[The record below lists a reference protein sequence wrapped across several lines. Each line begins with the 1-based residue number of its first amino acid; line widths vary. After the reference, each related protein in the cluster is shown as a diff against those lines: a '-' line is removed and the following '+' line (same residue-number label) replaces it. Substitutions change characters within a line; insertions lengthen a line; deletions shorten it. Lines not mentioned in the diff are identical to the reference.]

1 LAVTQLAAQVQF
13 VLPMAMPEF
22 WYEPPTDARD
32 ASDRGR
38 TLASHASMLG
48 IAVLVF
54 TLLVAALLIAR

>member
-1 LAVTQLAAQVQF
+1 
-13 VLPMAMPEF
+13 MAMPEF

-32 ASDRGR
+32 ATDRER

-54 TLLVAALLIAR
+54 TLLVAALLLAR